1 MTSPETTS
9 ANDTDDTIDLEA
21 RARGLAIVMS
31 GVVVLGSALAWG
43 RPGLVAA
50 AVGAA
55 LSVANVFLLTRFAR
69 QAMDV
74 AAAGGPNTAIVR
86 LTSTLGI
93 KTIVLLMLVWVITK
107 STSLRILPLALGL
120 LVTVFCLLGA
130 GLLTAL
136 RPDNGV

>member
-1 MTSPETTS
+1 MTPQTPPPH
-9 ANDTDDTIDLEA
+9 DTIDLEA
-21 RARGLAIVMS
+21 RARGLAIVI
-31 GVVVLGSALAWG
+31 GGAVVLLSALAWG

-55 LSVANVFLLTRFAR
+55 LSVANVWLLTRFAR

-93 KTIVLLMLVWVITK
+93 KTIVLLTLVWAITK

-136 RPDNGV
+136 RPDKQSNGAV